1 MCCRVEPHLLC
12 RFPLRGNSAQEQ
24 LNNKMKNEINIPAAV
39 KNALKNNNAKVIFL
53 TNKYHNHE
61 IKK

>member
-1 MCCRVEPHLLC
+1 
-12 RFPLRGNSAQEQ
+12 
-24 LNNKMKNEINIPAAV
+24 MKNEINFPAAV
-39 KNALKNNNAKVIFL
+39 KNALKDNNAKVIFL